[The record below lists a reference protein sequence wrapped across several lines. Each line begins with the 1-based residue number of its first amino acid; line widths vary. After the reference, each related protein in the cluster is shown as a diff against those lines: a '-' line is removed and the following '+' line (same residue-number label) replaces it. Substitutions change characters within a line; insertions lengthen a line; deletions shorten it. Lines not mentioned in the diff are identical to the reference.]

1 MNPKMLTRAIAPL
14 ILSGIAL
21 ALSAC
26 ASAPPHELSILEAIN
41 AQASSQRF
49 NMGPQ
54 SCAAIDTASVCVKS
68 TRLDKGKDC
77 ACTDR
82 HSITDGTF
90 FRF

>member
-1 MNPKMLTRAIAPL
+1 MNGKMLTRVIAPL

-26 ASAPPHELSILEAIN
+26 ASTPPQELSILDAIN
-41 AQASSQRF
+41 AQKSSQRF

-68 TRLDKGKDC
+68 TRLEQGREC

-82 HSITDGTF
+82 NSITDGTF
-90 FRF
+90 RRF